1 MNLQFINNGYYKVL
15 TFVAYNSLNMT
26 KLLFF
31 AFFFGQYIIQ
41 QKDCTLGIGFSV
53 HP

>member
-31 AFFFGQYIIQ
+31 GQYIIQ
-41 QKDCTLGIGFSV
+41 QKDCTLCIGFSV

>member
-31 AFFFGQYIIQ
+31 GQYIIQ
-41 QKDCTLGIGFSV
+41 QKDWGTFCIGFSV